1 MLEAHMIWPDT
12 GSHHSS
18 SLLQPH
24 LPPGSSLNTHT
35 LLPSC
40 ICTGGSSAWRALPPD
55 MLVDI
60 LSCPSHLYSNI
71 ISSTRPTL
79 TTRVRQPHSLDPHAY
94 TRGHLPQSTC
104 QSLGRHFLHLLG
116 SLCPPH
122 QNTLHEANKGC
133 LLLVH

>member
-1 MLEAHMIWPDT
+1 MLEPHMIWPDT

-35 LLPSC
+35 LLLSC
-40 ICTGGSSAWRALPPD
+40 ICTGGSSAWRALPSD

-79 TTRVRQPHSLDPHAY
+79 TTLVRQPHSLDPHTY

-104 QSLGRHFLHLLG
+104 QSLGRHFPHLLG
-116 SLCPPH
+116 SLCPLTRTHCTRP
-122 QNTLHEANKGC
+122 TKGVC
-133 LLLVH
+133 C